1 MVKNIQMLDP
11 AHGLLDFFFLALGEE
26 KLSSKNKNS
35 PGDFDNQFEE

>member
-11 AHGLLDFFFLALGEE
+11 AHGLLDFFLALEEE

-35 PGDFDNQFEE
+35 PGDFGNQFEE